1 MASKVSADRRATSRH
16 GSLAVAAVA
25 PASASGGA
33 PQVAT
38 AEARRSGTALGVRCE
53 NLSFDLAD
61 ALGVP
66 EGQGVLVLGVT
77 DGGPADKAGIHAGD
91 VISWVGGQP
100 VADVNRLEGAVAVA
114 PSPVTIVTRRGETT
128 RNVTAEFEAHP
139 ATAGGDAAAAQL
151 VGDPLVAA
159 LREEVR
165 SLRAEVQKLREE
177 MAAMVKASAAR
188 QP

>member
-1 MASKVSADRRATSRH
+1 M
-16 GSLAVAAVA
+16 
-25 PASASGGA
+25 
-33 PQVAT
+33 
-38 AEARRSGTALGVRCE
+38 
-53 NLSFDLAD
+53 
-61 ALGVP
+61 
-66 EGQGVLVLGVT
+66 
-77 DGGPADKAGIHAGD
+77 
-91 VISWVGGQP
+91 
-100 VADVNRLEGAVAVA
+100 
-114 PSPVTIVTRRGETT
+114 
-128 RNVTAEFEAHP
+128 TAEFEAHP